1 MAETLERRGDEFP
14 EAGGPTLPPRPPV
27 IEPGHTFV
35 SVTDKISSI
44 VLTRRTTVGWLAGF
58 GISFLLLMA
67 LTVTIVHLLLTGIGI
82 GGNNVPGGWASDI
95 INFVW
100 WIGIGH
106 AGTLISAILLLFRQK
121 WRTSINRFAE
131 AMTLFA
137 VACAAMFPLL
147 HTGRPWLAAYWL
159 FPYPN
164 TMGIWP
170 QFRSPLIWDV
180 FAVSTYATISLL
192 FWYVGLIPDLATL
205 RDRAKNKYFKFA
217 YGILSWGWRGSA
229 RHWHRYEIAYLL
241 LAGISTPLVLSVHSI
256 VSFDFSVSQVPGWHA
271 TIFPPYFVAGAIFAG
286 FAMVLILC
294 IPLRVWYNMK
304 DFITDTHL
312 IYMGKVMLATGLIV
326 VYGYAMEAFFGWYSA
341 SQYEVFMVKN
351 RIWEGPYWWSYWLLI
366 LCNGLS
372 IQLLWFKR
380 FRESPFWLFMIS
392 IVVSIGMWLER
403 FVIIVT
409 SLNRDFLPS
418 SWAMYSPTVF
428 DWSMFIG
435 TIGFFFTLI
444 YLFVR
449 FLPIIS
455 IFEVRTLLPE
465 ANVHG
470 RQQDFDESVLEVE
483 YTWERTD
490 PPNR

>member
-1 MAETLERRGDEFP
+1 MQDAKEPKVELHP
-14 EAGGPTLPPRPPV
+14 AM
-27 IEPGHTFV
+27 IEGNHSYA
-35 SVTDKISSI
+35 SVTDKISD
-44 VLTRRTTVGWLAGF
+44 VTLKKRTPFHWFIGF
-58 GISFLLLMA
+58 TIAFMIAQLLLFS
-67 LTVTIVHLLLTGIGI
+67 TVWLLANGIGI
-82 GGNNVPGGWASDI
+82 WGNNQPVGWAFDI

-106 AGTLISAILLLFRQK
+106 AGTLISAILLLMNQK

-170 QFRSPLIWDV
+170 NFRSPLIWDV
-180 FAVSTYATISLL
+180 FAVSTYATVSLL

-205 RDRAKNKYFKFA
+205 RDRAKNKYFKFVYA
-217 YGILSWGWRGSA
+217 ALSWGWRGSA
-229 RHWHRYEIAYLL
+229 RHWHRYEITYLI

-256 VSFDFSVSQVPGWHA
+256 VSFDFSVSQIPGWHA
-271 TIFPPYFVAGAIFAG
+271 TIFPPYFVAGAVFAG

-294 IPLRVWYNMK
+294 IPLRRWYGME
-304 DFITDTHL
+304 DFITHTHL
-312 IYMGKVMLATGLIV
+312 VFMAKVMLATGLIV
-326 VYGYAMEAFFGWYSA
+326 VYGYAMEGFFGWYSA

-351 RIWEGPYWWSYWLLI
+351 RIWEGPYWWSYWLL
-366 LCNGLS
+366 LFCNGLS
-372 IQLLWFKR
+372 IQLLWFSR
-380 FRESPFWLFMIS
+380 FRNSEFWLFTIS
-392 IVVSIGMWLER
+392 IVVSVGMWLER

-409 SLNRDFLPS
+409 SLHRDFLPS
-418 SWAMYSPTVF
+418 SWAMYSPTVW
-428 DWSMFIG
+428 DLSMFVG

-449 FLPIIS
+449 FVPIIS
-455 IFEVRTLLPE
+455 MFEVRTLLPE

-470 RQQDFDESVLEVE
+470 HQQDFEENVNEVE
-483 YTWERTD
+483 YTYDRTD
-490 PPNR
+490 PPNE